1 MKASV
6 VDEWAALDHHFQRQ
20 MRLLHRFKNANAN
33 SVRRMWKRQT
43 NEAGNHLT
51 QFEREALIERHCE
64 LFGTWPE

>member
-1 MKASV
+1 
-6 VDEWAALDHHFQRQ
+6 

-43 NEAGNHLT
+43 NEAGNYLT